1 MTRQLSPDLLQR
13 DRSALLVID
22 MQERLMPAI
31 AEGDAVTRA
40 AGILIEASRQLEVP
54 VVVTEQYPKGLG
66 PTVDA
71 IAGRLPNDATVVE
84 KMTFS
89 AARNHDFASRLD
101 GLKAA
106 GRDHIVVC
114 GVESHV
120 CVMQTAADLDAQ
132 GCTVHIVADACGSR
146 APASKDAA
154 LARFGALGI
163 SRVTT
168 EMALFE
174 WLEVAGTAEFKA
186 VSRLV
191 K

>member
-1 MTRQLSPDLLQR
+1 
-13 DRSALLVID
+13 
-22 MQERLMPAI
+22 MPAI
-31 AEGDAVTRA
+31 AEAGAVARA
-40 AGILIEASRQLEVP
+40 SGILIEAARHLEVP
-54 VVVTEQYPKGLG
+54 MVVTEQYAKGLG

-71 IAGRLPNDATVVE
+71 IAGLLPNGAAVID

-89 AARNHDFASRLD
+89 AARNHDFADHLD
-101 GLKAA
+101 GLRAE

-132 GCTVHIVADACGSR
+132 GYGVHIVTDACGSR

-168 EMALFE
+168 EMVLFE
-174 WLEVAGTAEFKA
+174 WLEVAGTPEFKA

>member
-1 MTRQLSPDLLQR
+1 MTRQLSADLLQR
-13 DRSALLVID
+13 ERSALVVID
-22 MQERLMPAI
+22 MQERLMPVI
-31 AEGDAVTRA
+31 EGSDAVTRA
-40 AGILIEASRQLEVP
+40 AGIMIEASRQLEVP

-66 PTVDA
+66 STVDA
-71 IAGRLPNDATVVE
+71 IAGRLPNDAAVVE

-89 AARNHDFASRLD
+89 AARNHDFAARLD
-101 GLKAA
+101 GFRAA
-106 GRDHIVVC
+106 GRDHIVIC

-120 CVMQTAADLDAQ
+120 CVMQTAADLGAQ
-132 GCTVHIVADACGSR
+132 GYTVHIVADACGSR
-146 APASKDAA
+146 ATASKEAA

>member
-1 MTRQLSPDLLQR
+1 MTRQLSPALLRR
-13 DRSALLVID
+13 DRSALVVID

-31 AEGDAVTRA
+31 AEGDAVTHA
-40 AGILIEASRQLEVP
+40 AGILIEAARHLEVP

-66 PTVDA
+66 RTVDA
-71 IAGRLPNDATVVE
+71 ISGRLPNNAAVVE

-89 AARNHDFASRLD
+89 AARNRDFASQID
-101 GLKAA
+101 AFKSE
-106 GRDHIVVC
+106 GRDRIVVC

-132 GCTVHIVADACGSR
+132 GHTLHVVVDACGSR

-163 SRVTT
+163 SRVTA

-174 WLEVAGTAEFKA
+174 WLEAAGTAEFKA

>member
-13 DRSALLVID
+13 DRSALVVID

-31 AEGDAVTRA
+31 AEGDAVTHA
-40 AGILIEASRQLEVP
+40 AGILIEAARHLEVP

-66 PTVDA
+66 STIDA
-71 IAGRLPNDATVVE
+71 ISGRLPNDAAVVE
-84 KMTFS
+84 KLTFS
-89 AARNHDFASRLD
+89 AARNHDFGAQID
-101 GLKAA
+101 VFKAG

-168 EMALFE
+168 EMAVFE
-174 WLEVAGTAEFKA
+174 WLEAAGTAEFKA

>member
-1 MTRQLSPDLLQR
+1 
-13 DRSALLVID
+13 
-22 MQERLMPAI
+22 MPAI
-31 AEGDAVTRA
+31 ADRDAVTHA
-40 AGILIEASRQLEVP
+40 AGILIEAARQLEVP

-71 IAGRLPNDATVVE
+71 IAGLLPNGAPVVE
-84 KMTFS
+84 KTTFS
-89 AARNHDFASRLD
+89 AARNVDFASRLA
-101 GLKAA
+101 GLKAE
-106 GRDHIVVC
+106 GRDHIVIC

-132 GCTVHIVADACGSR
+132 GYAVHIVADACGSR
-146 APASKDAA
+146 APASKETA

-163 SRVTT
+163 SRVST
-168 EMALFE
+168 EMVLFE
-174 WLEVAGTAEFKA
+174 WLEVAGTLEFKA

>member
-1 MTRQLSPDLLQR
+1 MTRMLSPALLRR
-13 DRSALLVID
+13 DRSALAVID

-31 AEGDAVTRA
+31 ADADAVTRA
-40 AGILIEASRQLEVP
+40 AGILIEAARHLEVP

-71 IAGRLPNDATVVE
+71 IAGRLPNGAPVVS

-89 AARNHDFASRLD
+89 AVRNRDFAAHLD
-101 GLKAA
+101 GLKAG

-120 CVMQTAADLDAQ
+120 CVMQTAADLGAE
-132 GCTVHIVADACGSR
+132 GYTVHIVTDACGSR
-146 APASKDAA
+146 APTSKEAA
-154 LARFGALGI
+154 LARFAALDI
-163 SRVTT
+163 SCVSA
-168 EMALFE
+168 EMVLFE
-174 WLEVAGTAEFKA
+174 WLEAAGTPEFKA

>member
-1 MTRQLSPDLLQR
+1 MARQFSPALLQR
-13 DRSALLVID
+13 DRSALVVID
-22 MQERLMPAI
+22 MQERLMPVI
-31 AEGDAVTRA
+31 AEGEAVTRA
-40 AGILIEASRQLEVP
+40 AGVLIEASRQLEVP

-71 IAGRLPNDATVVE
+71 IAGRLPNDATVIE

-89 AARNHDFASRLD
+89 AARNHDFAFRLD
-101 GLKAA
+101 GLMVA
-106 GRDHIVVC
+106 GRDHIVIC

-120 CVMQTAADLDAQ
+120 CVMQTAADLDAR
-132 GCTVHIVADACGSR
+132 GYIVHIVADACGSR

-154 LARFGALGI
+154 LARFRAMGV
-163 SRVTT
+163 SCVTT

-174 WLEVAGTAEFKA
+174 WLEVAGTPEFKA

>member
-1 MTRQLSPDLLQR
+1 MTRQLSPALLQR
-13 DRSALLVID
+13 DRSALVVID

-31 AEGDAVTRA
+31 AEADAVTRA
-40 AGILIEASRQLEVP
+40 AGILIEAARHLEVP

-66 PTVDA
+66 STIDA
-71 IAGRLPNDATVVE
+71 ISGRLPNDAAVVE

-89 AARNHDFASRLD
+89 AARNHDFGSQID
-101 GLKAA
+101 DFKAG
-106 GRDHIVVC
+106 GRDHIVIC

-132 GCTVHIVADACGSR
+132 GYTVHIVADACGSR

-154 LARFGALGI
+154 LARFEALGI

-168 EMALFE
+168 EMVLFE
-174 WLEVAGTAEFKA
+174 WLEVAGTPKFKA

>member
-1 MTRQLSPDLLQR
+1 
-13 DRSALLVID
+13 
-22 MQERLMPAI
+22 MPAI
-31 AEGDAVTRA
+31 AEGEAVTHA
-40 AGILIEASRQLEVP
+40 AGILIEAARQLEVP

-66 PTVDA
+66 PTVDT
-71 IAGRLPNDATVVE
+71 IASRLPNGAAVVE

-89 AARNHDFASRLD
+89 AARNYDFASKID
-101 GLKAA
+101 DFKAG
-106 GRDHIVVC
+106 GRDNVVIC

-132 GCTVHIVADACGSR
+132 GYTVHIVADACGSR

-154 LARFGALGI
+154 LARFGAFGI

-174 WLEVAGTAEFKA
+174 WLEVAGTPEFKA

>member
-1 MTRQLSPDLLQR
+1 
-13 DRSALLVID
+13 
-22 MQERLMPAI
+22 MPAI

-71 IAGRLPNDATVVE
+71 IAGRLPNDAAVVE

-89 AARNHDFASRLD
+89 AARNHDFGAQID
-101 GLKAA
+101 DFKAA

-163 SRVTT
+163 SRRDHRDGSCSSGWRPP
-168 EMALFE
+168 ARRS
-174 WLEVAGTAEFKA
+174 
-186 VSRLV
+186 SRLSPASSSRRARDCRGCADEGTELC
-191 K
+191 

>member
-1 MTRQLSPDLLQR
+1 MTRQLSPELLQR
-13 DRSALLVID
+13 DRSALVVID
-22 MQERLMPAI
+22 MQERLMPVI
-31 AEGDAVTRA
+31 AEGEAVTRA
-40 AGILIEASRQLEVP
+40 AGVLIEASRQLEVP
-54 VVVTEQYPKGLG
+54 VIVTEQYPKGLG
-66 PTVDA
+66 STVDT

-89 AARNHDFASRLD
+89 AARNHDFASQLD
-101 GLKAA
+101 EFRAA
-106 GRDHIVVC
+106 GRDHIVIC

-132 GCTVHIVADACGSR
+132 GYTVHVVADACGSR

-154 LARFGALGI
+154 LTRFGAMGV
-163 SRVTT
+163 SCVTT

-174 WLEVAGTAEFKA
+174 WLEVAGTPEFKA